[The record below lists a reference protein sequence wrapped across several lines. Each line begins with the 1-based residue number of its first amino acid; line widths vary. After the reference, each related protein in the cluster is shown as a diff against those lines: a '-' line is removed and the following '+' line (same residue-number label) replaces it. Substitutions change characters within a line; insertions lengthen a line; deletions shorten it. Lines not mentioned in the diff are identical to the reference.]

1 MSLAAGWQHIKGGR
15 PGRRFQDYYE
25 NMHLARRGV
34 RRRIQSM
41 LIALV
46 LIAVGFALGF
56 VPGIPGVILVFLG
69 AAFISTQSR
78 AVARALDWAE
88 MRLRRMLRYS

>member
-1 MSLAAGWQHIKGGR
+1 VSLGAGWQHIKGGS
-15 PGRRFQDYYE
+15 PGRRFQ
-25 NMHLARRGV
+25 V
-34 RRRIQSM
+34 
-41 LIALV
+41 
-46 LIAVGFALGF
+46 ALGF